1 MSALIICSGDRI
13 CVQQSSTLP
22 KKRNKL
28 STKYCPLFAS
38 AKCTANWKK
47 KAAKKKL
54 KNPPWPLEEALDD
67 FEWQPSGNEWPKYF
81 SFGFGFYLLLLA
93 STSQIYRNRNRYR
106 CRLCLEIQIQRT
118 AWEIP
123 DTSAV
128 RLGYYQI
135 AKLQAET
142 SANGKWKNCVG
153 CQCS

>member
-1 MSALIICSGDRI
+1 MFNKVVPCPKSVTNWVRNTVPSLHQPN
-13 CVQQSSTLP
+13 VLP
-22 KKRNKL
+22 
-28 STKYCPLFAS
+28 TG
-38 AKCTANWKK
+38 KK

-106 CRLCLEIQIQRT
+106 CRLWLEIQIQRT

-135 AKLQAET
+135 AKLQSET